1 MPLISSKR
9 GEKCQTALIHC
20 LTTRSNI
27 CANELGAA
35 FEMRYKSNIGSIEHT
50 FCLTE
55 FCLKQF
61 NRAVLSEQFYRNS
74 SIGTQSGFHRGV
86 VK

>member
-9 GEKCQTALIHC
+9 AEKCQTALIHC

-50 FCLTE
+50 FCL
-55 FCLKQF
+55 KQAY
-61 NRAVLSEQFYRNS
+61 RTDLSNS
-74 SIGTQSGFHRGV
+74 SIGTEFGFHRGV

>member
-35 FEMRYKSNIGSIEHT
+35 FKMRYKSNIGSIEHT

-61 NRAVLSEQFYRNS
+61 YRTVLSERFYRNG
-74 SIGTQSGFHRGV
+74 SIGHSSGSIEEL
-86 VK
+86 

>member
-9 GEKCQTALIHC
+9 AEKCQSALIHC

-61 NRAVLSEQFYRNS
+61 YRNS
-74 SIGTQSGFHRGV
+74 SIGTRFGFHRGV

>member
-9 GEKCQTALIHC
+9 AEKCQAALIHC

-61 NRAVLSEQFYRNS
+61 YRNS
-74 SIGTQSGFHRGV
+74 SIGTVLSEQSSGSIEEL
-86 VK
+86 